1 MTSSRT
7 LHDVVPKDIFVL
19 PAGDMVSL
27 SDRLVVA
34 STIHRTLEAAARDAG
49 QEVLQRGPRGGFCNG
64 AGTFEHLMDCLVTSL
79 DTAGY
84 LGSVEL
90 VVDVHASRLVPPSIA
105 EGDGVQEDEE
115 IVTEYDLTT
124 FSSEST
130 ALELTSTQALLDIY
144 LEWLEQY
151 PITAFV
157 EPFAATDVVASKEL
171 LIRGNQILQTKA
183 ASAGGEAVDS
193 TTTAPPGEAQVEN
206 PGTTDNVEGSGGDE
220 NCLLTIIADESVSNL
235 PQLVLVNEKRGANA
249 VMVSTSKFSTVS
261 DIVTLTSRARELG
274 WAIIVAA
281 VDEKELEGDFFAEF
295 GVGLR
300 AEQLLLGGLRSAS
313 TIAACARLMRIE
325 DEGVSHVG
333 VGNE

>member
-1 MTSSRT
+1 M
-7 LHDVVPKDIFVL
+7 
-19 PAGDMVSL
+19 PAGDTVTL

-49 QEVLQRGPRGGFCNG
+49 QEILQRGPRGGFCNG
-64 AGTFEHLMDCLVTSL
+64 AGTFEHLMDCLVTSIE
-79 DTAGY
+79 TAGY

-90 VVDVHASRLVPPSIA
+90 VVDVHASRLVPPSTA
-105 EGDGVQEDEE
+105 EGEGIQEDEE
-115 IVTEYDLTT
+115 RVTEYDLTT
-124 FSSEST
+124 FTSEST

-157 EPFAATDVVASKEL
+157 EPFASTDIVASKEL
-171 LIRGNQILQTKA
+171 LIRGNQVLQTKA
-183 ASAGGEAVDS
+183 AGAGGEAADS
-193 TTTAPPGEAQVEN
+193 SILTPLGEAQAETPEN
-206 PGTTDNVEGSGGDE
+206 TDNIEVSGGDE
-220 NCLLTIIADESVSNL
+220 SCLLRIIADESVSSL
-235 PQLVLVNEKRGANA
+235 PKLVLVNEKRGANA
-249 VMVSTSKFSTVS
+249 IMVSTSKLSTVS

-281 VDEKELEGDFFAEF
+281 VDEQELEGDFFAEF

-325 DEGVSHVG
+325 DEGVSHVA

>member
-1 MTSSRT
+1 M
-7 LHDVVPKDIFVL
+7 P
-19 PAGDMVSL
+19 L

-34 STIHRTLEAAARDAG
+34 STIHRTLEAVARDAG
-49 QEVLQRGPRGGFCNG
+49 QEILQRGPRGGFCNG
-64 AGTFEHLMDCLVTSL
+64 AGTFEQLMDCLVTSL
-79 DTAGY
+79 DTTGY

-90 VVDVHASRLVPPSIA
+90 VVDVHASRLVPTSTA
-105 EGDGVQEDEE
+105 GGEGVKEDDESA
-115 IVTEYDLTT
+115 TEYDLTT

-171 LIRGNQILQTKA
+171 LIRGNQVLQTKA
-183 ASAGGEAVDS
+183 AGAGGEAAHC
-193 TTTAPPGEAQVEN
+193 TTTAPSGEAQPEN

-220 NCLLTIIADESVSNL
+220 SCLLRIIADESVSNL

-249 VMVSTSKFSTVS
+249 VMVSMSKFSNVS
-261 DIVTLTSRARELG
+261 DIITLMSRARELG

-281 VDEKELEGDFFAEF
+281 VDAQELEGDFLAEF

-313 TIAACARLMRIE
+313 TIAACARLMRME